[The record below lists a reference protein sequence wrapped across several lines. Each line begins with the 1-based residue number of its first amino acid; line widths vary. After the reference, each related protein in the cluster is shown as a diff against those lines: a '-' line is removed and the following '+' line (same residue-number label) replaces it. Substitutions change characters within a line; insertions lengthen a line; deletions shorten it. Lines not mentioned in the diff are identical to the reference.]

1 MILIYDGECDFC
13 RNCVKWIQS
22 RTQLEAIPYQSADLT
37 PFLLSEAEA
46 VSSVHL
52 VTRTRT
58 LTGADAVAHLLKLT
72 HLKFL
77 GIIVNS
83 LGPLSRLAYRW
94 IAHHRDSFLVNILN
108 RIVVRTIGREN

>member
-22 RTQLEAIPYQSADLT
+22 RVQVAAIPYQGSDLT
-37 PFLLSEAEA
+37 PYLLSEAEA
-46 VSSVHL
+46 ASSVHL
-52 VTRTRT
+52 VTQDRT
-58 LTGADAVAHLLKLT
+58 LSGADAVAHLLKLT

-94 IAHHRDSFLVNILN
+94 IAAHRDSLLVKVMDRL
-108 RIVVRTIGREN
+108 VVRTIGREN

>member
-22 RTQLEAIPYQSADLT
+22 RVQVAAIPYQGSDLT
-37 PFLLSEAEA
+37 PYLLSEAEA
-46 VSSVHL
+46 ASSVHL
-52 VTRTRT
+52 VTQDRM
-58 LTGADAVAHLLKLT
+58 LSGADAVAHLLKLT

-83 LGPLSRLAYRW
+83 LGPISRLAYRW
-94 IAHHRDSFLVNILN
+94 IAHHRGSFLVNILN

>member
-22 RTQLEAIPYQSADLT
+22 RVQVAAIPYQGSDLT
-37 PFLLSEAEA
+37 PYLLSEAEA
-46 VSSVHL
+46 ADSVHL
-52 VTRTRT
+52 VTQDRM
-58 LTGADAVAHLLKLT
+58 LSGADAVAHLLKLT

-94 IAHHRDSFLVNILN
+94 IAHHRGSFLVNILN

>member
-22 RTQLEAIPYQSADLT
+22 RVQVAAIPYQGSDLT
-37 PFLLSEAEA
+37 PYLLSEAEA
-46 VSSVHL
+46 ASSVHL
-52 VTRTRT
+52 VTQGRT
-58 LTGADAVAHLLKLT
+58 LSGADAVAHLLKLT

-94 IAHHRDSFLVNILN
+94 IAAHRDSLLVKVMDRL
-108 RIVVRTIGREN
+108 VVRTIGREN